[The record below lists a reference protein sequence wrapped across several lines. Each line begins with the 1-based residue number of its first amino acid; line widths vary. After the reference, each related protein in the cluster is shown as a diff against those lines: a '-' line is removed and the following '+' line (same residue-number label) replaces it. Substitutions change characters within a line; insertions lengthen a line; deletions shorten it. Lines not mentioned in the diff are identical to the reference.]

1 MILKKP
7 FEIFIEDI
15 KNIRRVPFVII
26 LLLGLSILPSF
37 YAWFNLSSTWDPY
50 NNTQGIKIA
59 VVNED
64 KGAKVEGKDINVG
77 DQLVEQLKKNDKF
90 GWEFV
95 NRKKADDGVE
105 KGDYYASIYL
115 HKTFSDEV
123 TSIYHKKPKK
133 AVIDYKVN
141 EKLNAIAP
149 KMTNAGA
156 SSIVDSLN
164 KEFGENATQAL
175 LKEANQVGLD
185 LENELPTLSK
195 IKNAVYTAEDNL
207 PKIEE
212 FKEKVIEIDEHQDD
226 ITKYKDEF
234 EALGNYKGDINEGVT
249 KINEVNSKMGDIN
262 QAAQLITKLN
272 AKMPE
277 IESALAKAN
286 KVQQQFPKINK
297 GVPQGIE
304 ATEKALAAINKAEQ
318 YLPEL
323 NRKLDQYEADAK
335 KAQEK
340 TEKAN
345 EKLKADQDKEKKDTK
360 DNKAK
365 PEQST
370 EEPQQSSEEENKAD
384 NQTDQNA
391 EEQESDKEQ
400 ADTSKEET
408 EEKASTED
416 QEKDNDIVTTQQA
429 YDEEDTHKEENN
441 QASKNVLTDQEL
453 NEMKSALSE
462 SLTALADYSNEQ
474 ATMNKKDLESMQA
487 INQSILMSQDSKQL
501 ADTVKNNQSRLQQG
515 VAFND
520 SMIDILKELQK
531 SEGIDT
537 SSAISQFESANK
549 DLQSVINGQSNL
561 INALNNGKSGKEEVL
576 ALDKLIDSNLVSLD
590 NLFKY
595 TSSDFK
601 TTLMEGVNQIDQALT
616 KGIDDISKIRSSM
629 NMIDNVIQTGKSS
642 LQNGHDLLVSINN
655 ELPELERKFNN
666 INEVA
671 QTNFPKFKE
680 QVGKGA
686 YYVENELPNVQ
697 SEVKK
702 LAQFSNNDLPT
713 MIDKYDRAVQL
724 IDDNLPEAQKEI
736 HDLAEFA
743 RNDLPGIEED
753 IKKAAKKVREI
764 DKDDTVHELI
774 KLLKNDLK
782 KQADIIAHPIELKE
796 ESLFSVPNYGTAS
809 TPFYTSLAIWVG
821 ALLLSNLLTTDIKN
835 PEIKQKYSLR
845 ETFVG
850 KSFIFIIIGVIQSII
865 VSLGDM
871 FILGAAIDN
880 RLLFILLS
888 VLVSIVFISIVY
900 TLVSLF
906 GNVGKALAIV
916 IMVLQ
921 IAGGGGT
928 FPIQVTPKFFQ
939 AIHPY
944 LPFTYAVDALRE
956 AVGGVVPEILI
967 YNLICLVLFGVVIFT
982 IGFIVKPILD
992 PWKNKTSKR
1001 AEDSYLME

>member
-175 LKEANQVGLD
+175 LIEANQVGLD

-474 ATMNKKDLESMQA
+474 ANMNKKDLESMQA

-515 VAFND
+515 VAFNN
-520 SMIDILKELQK
+520 SLIDILYELQ
-531 SEGIDT
+531 
-537 SSAISQFESANK
+537 
-549 DLQSVINGQSNL
+549 
-561 INALNNGKSGKEEVL
+561 
-576 ALDKLIDSNLVSLD
+576 
-590 NLFKY
+590 
-595 TSSDFK
+595 
-601 TTLMEGVNQIDQALT
+601 
-616 KGIDDISKIRSSM
+616 
-629 NMIDNVIQTGKSS
+629 
-642 LQNGHDLLVSINN
+642 
-655 ELPELERKFNN
+655 
-666 INEVA
+666 
-671 QTNFPKFKE
+671 
-680 QVGKGA
+680 
-686 YYVENELPNVQ
+686 
-697 SEVKK
+697 
-702 LAQFSNNDLPT
+702 
-713 MIDKYDRAVQL
+713 
-724 IDDNLPEAQKEI
+724 
-736 HDLAEFA
+736 
-743 RNDLPGIEED
+743 
-753 IKKAAKKVREI
+753 
-764 DKDDTVHELI
+764 
-774 KLLKNDLK
+774 
-782 KQADIIAHPIELKE
+782 
-796 ESLFSVPNYGTAS
+796 
-809 TPFYTSLAIWVG
+809 
-821 ALLLSNLLTTDIKN
+821 
-835 PEIKQKYSLR
+835 
-845 ETFVG
+845 
-850 KSFIFIIIGVIQSII
+850 
-865 VSLGDM
+865 
-871 FILGAAIDN
+871 
-880 RLLFILLS
+880 
-888 VLVSIVFISIVY
+888 
-900 TLVSLF
+900 
-906 GNVGKALAIV
+906 
-916 IMVLQ
+916 
-921 IAGGGGT
+921 
-928 FPIQVTPKFFQ
+928 
-939 AIHPY
+939 
-944 LPFTYAVDALRE
+944 
-956 AVGGVVPEILI
+956 
-967 YNLICLVLFGVVIFT
+967 
-982 IGFIVKPILD
+982 
-992 PWKNKTSKR
+992 
-1001 AEDSYLME
+1001 